1 MNFLVN
7 TECLEAEFNSLAAFG
22 VGMHPKLFGK
32 SSETPTGGKKA
43 DLSWDI
49 QLWAEEV
56 ARDEIGHVRILHE
69 ALGADGVWCPKM
81 DFDAGFSGL
90 FNEVMGTSNVEWDP
104 YKNDINF
111 ILSTFALEEIGATGD
126 KGITGLVAFNG
137 NATVVDLVGGL
148 AQSAGYQAA
157 ADRFL
162 LWTLRNETVP
172 EFGKTVAEVTGAIT
186 QRRQALTGH
195 VSVDQALVYRGGINV
210 VPTEGNG
217 VTIARTPQQV
227 LSILTEG
234 ASNGKGG
241 FFPDGVNGR
250 ITTPDPLNPPSDLND
265 LVRQAN
271 APYVIVPSFKD
282 VEDPFKLQNIPGPVD
297 ATKGS
302 TAGVTEGTGSWF
314 TSILP
319 GVHDKEL

>member
-1 MNFLVN
+1 MKEKKYTDADLLNFLVN

-32 SSETPTGGKKA
+32 ASETPTGGKKA

-69 ALGADGVWCPKM
+69 ALGADGVC
-81 DFDAGFSGL
+81 
-90 FNEVMGTSNVEWDP
+90 NVEWDP

-148 AQSAGYQAA
+148 AQSAGYQSA

-250 ITTPDPLNPPSDLND
+250 ITTPDPFNPPSDLND